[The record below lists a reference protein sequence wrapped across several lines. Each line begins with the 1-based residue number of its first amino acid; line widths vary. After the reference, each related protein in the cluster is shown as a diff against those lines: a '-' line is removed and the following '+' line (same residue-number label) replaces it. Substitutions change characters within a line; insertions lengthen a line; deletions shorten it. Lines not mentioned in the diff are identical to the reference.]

1 MPSVQSIATVNYG
14 FFFFI
19 DNQVAELN
27 VHMEEQLSQCG
38 GLSILILATQL
49 SRTEQASQAS
59 SCTGEL

>member
-14 FFFFI
+14 FFFI